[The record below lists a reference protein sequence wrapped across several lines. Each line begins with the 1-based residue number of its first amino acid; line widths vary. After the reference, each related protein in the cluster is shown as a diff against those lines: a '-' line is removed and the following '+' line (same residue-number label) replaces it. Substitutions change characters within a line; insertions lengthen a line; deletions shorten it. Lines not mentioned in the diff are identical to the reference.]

1 MYQTLLRTLFFY
13 YFYLFYYVVVYVL
26 AMYNLFVHININ
38 GFIVFNTRLEKL
50 FYVKNSFV
58 IHIMDIVGGKSMA
71 E

>member
-1 MYQTLLRTLFFY
+1 
-13 YFYLFYYVVVYVL
+13 
-26 AMYNLFVHININ
+26 MYNLFVYININ
-38 GFIVFNTRLEKL
+38 GLIVFNTRLEKL